1 MTLIHTYARS
11 SLPLCKRGT
20 EGDLLFAQSLQD
32 SKIKINIKGKSPLTP
47 LLQRGEY
54 GV

>member
-1 MTLIHTYARS
+1 MRQRCSRLLLPFR
-11 SLPLCKRGT
+11 PLCKRGT
-20 EGDLLFAQSLQD
+20 EGDLLFAKSLQNT
-32 SKIKINIKGKSPLTP
+32 KIKIKGKSPLAP

>member
-1 MTLIHTYARS
+1 MALIHTHARS

-20 EGDLLFAQSLQD
+20 EGDLLSAKSPQD
-32 SKIKINIKGKSPLTP
+32 TKIKIKGKSPLAP
-47 LLQRGEY
+47 LLQGGEY